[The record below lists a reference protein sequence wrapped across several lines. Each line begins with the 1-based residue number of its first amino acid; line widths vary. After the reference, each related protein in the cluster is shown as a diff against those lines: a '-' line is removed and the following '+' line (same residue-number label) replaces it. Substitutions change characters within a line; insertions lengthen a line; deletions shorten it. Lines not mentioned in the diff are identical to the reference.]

1 MLEYIIK
8 RVLLAVPTLILISI
22 ISFLIIELPPGDYVT
37 AYVARARDA
46 GEVVEESTIKM
57 LRAAYRLDRP
67 FLERYF
73 HWITGILLRGDFGR
87 SLDYSKP
94 VGEIIW
100 EKLGLTVTITLFT
113 VLFTWVVAIPIGI
126 YSATHQYSLFDY
138 IFTVIGF
145 IGAGIP
151 NFLLALIIMWLAFA
165 YLNAEVAGL
174 FSSEFVNAPWSLAKV
189 IDMLKHMWVPILIVG
204 IGGTAGLIRTMRA
217 NTLDELHKPYVT
229 AARAK
234 GLPEGRL
241 ILKYPVRVA
250 LNPFIS
256 TVGYYLPGLVSGAL
270 IVAIVLNLPTTG
282 PMLWQ
287 ALLAQDM
294 YLAGSFILILSTLTV
309 IGTLISDLLLAWVDP
324 RIRYE

>member
-1 MLEYIIK
+1 MLEYVIK
-8 RVLLAVPTLILISI
+8 RVLLAVPTLILISLV
-22 ISFLIIELPPGDYVT
+22 SFLIIELPPGDYVT

-46 GEVVEESTIKM
+46 GEVVEESTIEM

-94 VGEIIW
+94 VGEIIG
-100 EKLGLTVTITLFT
+100 EKLGLTVAITLFT

-174 FSSEFVNAPWSLAKV
+174 FSSEFVDAPWSLAKV

>member
-1 MLEYIIK
+1 MLEYVVK

-37 AYVARARDA
+37 AYVAKARDA
-46 GEVVEESTIKM
+46 GEVVEESTIEM
-57 LRAAYRLDRP
+57 LQAAYRLDRP

-100 EKLGLTVTITLFT
+100 EKLGLTVAITLFT

-138 IFTVIGF
+138 TFTVIGF

-174 FSSEFVNAPWSLAKV
+174 FSSEFVDAPWSLAKV